1 MHLICPLII
10 QILLASAYGG
20 DVSKV
25 PSIRAINWSIVKFA
39 FQQLEGGVTCNTII
53 YSCLCGSLLE
63 SVQEGNGENDI

>member
-39 FQQLEGGVTCNTII
+39 FQQLEGGVTGVIQLYI
-53 YSCLCGSLLE
+53 RV
-63 SVQEGNGENDI
+63 SVVLS